1 VTLFR
6 ALAAPGAL
14 VALALLLDV
23 AGAAA
28 ASFTL
33 GERQVQEAAEVGERS
48 VTRDGLGDEWRVRNP
63 AGDVLTV
70 MTPFHRL
77 AMAARHAAFRNDPLK
92 PRERNRVLKE
102 QQDRLVFW
110 VELKG
115 AREDFARFYTPRLI
129 VGARHIEPAFAQNER
144 TPGRGEDGKFLAH
157 CVYAFPTKALTGTSK
172 VVLVV
177 HDGDGHDVTTFS
189 IDLAS
194 MR

>member
-1 VTLFR
+1 VTRFR
-6 ALAAPGAL
+6 ALA
-14 VALALLLDV
+14 ALALLLDAV
-23 AGAAA
+23 GAAA

-33 GERQVQEAAEVGERS
+33 GERQVQEAVEVGERS
-48 VTRDGLGDEWRVRNP
+48 VTRDGLGDEWRVRSP

-77 AMAARHAAFRNDPLK
+77 ALAVRHAAFRNDPLK
-92 PRERNRVLKE
+92 PRQRDRVLKE

-129 VGARHIEPAFAQNER
+129 AGARHIEPAFAQNER
-144 TPGRGEDGKFLAH
+144 TSARGEDGKFLAH

-172 VVLVV
+172 VVLMVR
-177 HDGDGHDVTTFS
+177 DGDGRDVTTFS
-189 IDLAS
+189 VDLAS